1 MLVQGG
7 GQALL
12 PEHGLE
18 GLGLAPVGGED
29 HHGKALFLVLG
40 QVLGQ
45 GLKADAVP
53 RQLPGGEGEEIGRG
67 HRKPPGEK
75 GVQVQQGPLGQA
87 GTEGLETLGEHRG
100 LAGEHPL
107 LQQGGDVLPQLPE
120 VVLGPLGHPGG
131 VAEADQGVLGKVIGG
146 GGQGVVHRGQGQ
158 IRGVGEGLPRRGQH
172 LPGGE
177 EGDGLPLGGAPL
189 GDGVEETQGV
199 DLIPPELQAHG
210 EVQAGGEHVQDAPPQ
225 GELAHPLHLVAPGV
239 PRLDQEVGDLLQPA
253 GLAGGELPAVAGK
266 DVRGQG
272 ALEQPLDGGHQDGA
286 VPPGQPGQ
294 DLQPLVL
301 PLAGGCPRV
310 KQKVPGGKEGDL
322 PPGEGGQV
330 PGHAPGLPVVG
341 AHQHQGAAGGL
352 AEPRG
357 HIGPVDGGQPRQGQ
371 GALPLC
377 QGLGQGGEV
386 PQPGEKAG
394 ETGGSNGHRTASFPG
409 RRRKPRH
416 GRVPPPRLWWGG
428 MGGRGAPGVGV
439 GTPFRLDGAQVQT
452 CRVGPGPAGVGRW
465 SRQDRRR
472 L

>member
-1 MLVQGG
+1 M
-7 GQALL
+7 
-12 PEHGLE
+12 
-18 GLGLAPVGGED
+18 
-29 HHGKALFLVLG
+29 
-40 QVLGQ
+40 
-45 GLKADAVP
+45 
-53 RQLPGGEGEEIGRG
+53 PGGEGEEIGRG
-67 HRKPPGEK
+67 HRQPSGQE

-87 GTEGLETLGEHRG
+87 VAQPLKGLGEHRVLG
-100 LAGEHPL
+100 GEDPL

-120 VVLGPLGHPGG
+120 IVLGLLGHPGG
-131 VAEADQGVLGKVIGG
+131 VAEADQGLGGEVVRR

-158 IRGVGEGLPRRGQH
+158 VRRIGEGLPRRGQH
-172 LPGGE
+172 LPGGQ

-189 GDGVEETQGV
+189 GHGVEEAQGV
-199 DLIPPELQAHG
+199 DLVPPELHPHRQ
-210 EVQAGGEHVQDAPPQ
+210 VQAGGEHVQDAPPQ
-225 GELAHPLHLVAPGV
+225 GELAGALHLVTPGV
-239 PRLDQEVGDLLQPA
+239 ARLDQEVGHLLQ
-253 GLAGGELPAVAGK
+253 LAHLAHGELPAVAGK

-301 PLAGGCPRV
+301 PLAGGRPGV
-310 KQKVPGGKEGDL
+310 EQKVPGGEEGNL

-394 ETGGSNGHRTASFPG
+394 ETGGSNGHRRNASLLPGKATAECPHRVGGGGDTIGTLRVGASEAPLG
-409 RRRKPRH
+409 RSAPL
-416 GRVPPPRLWWGG
+416 PRLPGG
-428 MGGRGAPGVGV
+428 GPHFSREMGRKRA
-439 GTPFRLDGAQVQT
+439 
-452 CRVGPGPAGVGRW
+452 GPSVI
-465 SRQDRRR
+465 DR
-472 L
+472 